1 MRVLF
6 LDFDGVLHAG
16 PHVEATTPHW
26 CWLPSLAQLLARHED
41 VHIVVHSTWRY
52 DYNVEELRELLG
64 RLGERVIDAT
74 DVGGRL
80 ESIEQW
86 LVGHPEVTDFCI
98 LDDAERELYR
108 LPEELILCDP
118 ALGITDPGARQELLA
133 WLEDSSH

>member
-16 PHVEATTPHW
+16 PNVETATAHW
-26 CWLPSLAQLLARHED
+26 CWLPVLAQLLARHED
-41 VHIVVHSTWRY
+41 VRIVVHSTWRY

-74 DVGGRL
+74 DAGGRL

-86 LVGHPEVTDFCI
+86 LGEHPEVTAFRI
-98 LDDAERELYR
+98 LDDAEREFYR

-118 ALGITDPGARQELLA
+118 AQGITDPGARGQLLA
-133 WLEDSSH
+133 WLEGSSC